1 MAVGAHP
8 SRTARRLATDDPH
21 LSNRPPRV
29 DAVAAPQAAAELELS
44 RQHLGAGEA
53 LVVVAARRT
62 CREMAY
68 MYSYS
73 AAQARD
79 DDAPRADVPSSC
91 ARRARAR
98 RAESNPARRRRRVDA

>member
-68 MYSYS
+68 MYS